1 MLEPIRIT
9 NQPIASRRSRATSR
23 AEYAVLYLEVLYDDR
38 CLVDASTRP
47 MDLTTAMAWRTA
59 ETLCSLGRGVLTAVV
74 GRQIR

>member
-1 MLEPIRIT
+1 MEPMAEAVAQAAFST
-9 NQPIASRRSRATSR
+9 VDTSR
-23 AEYAVLYLEVLYDDR
+23 GECWYAVLYDDR
-38 CLVDASTRP
+38 CLFDPPTRP